1 MSHLQSGLLG
11 YDLSRRA
18 FLRSALLGT
27 GLLSLPQILQW
38 QARAAMTPRAKK
50 RSLILLWQDGG
61 PSHFETFDPKPDA
74 PSEYRGELGAIPTS
88 LPGVFY
94 CEVLPRLAQLAHR
107 TCVIRSLHQPSSDH
121 VVGSHNVL
129 TGWDGETEGSKSRY
143 PDLGAVI
150 SRMRSGAEE
159 ADISLGA
166 STDPRLAKGMRGTGG
181 RLPAWPDRNA
191 LPRYIDIGAGL
202 HRGGPAFLGPI
213 DGPFQVAGDPSK
225 PNFVIQNLQ
234 SSSDPQGLLA
244 RQTMLERLDRLNSNV
259 PTGTAAFEQL
269 RALEGFRQQAF
280 DLLSGGGAARAFD
293 LSREMP
299 EVRQRYG
306 LHLAGQQCLLARRLV
321 ESGVAMVGIRFSPD
335 GRGDYDRT
343 MIGWDDHAV
352 HGNIFEIMRQRGPQ
366 FDQSVSALIEDLE
379 ERGMQDDVLLVV
391 IGEFGRTPRIHI
403 HNGCP
408 GREHWGP
415 AGCALVYGGGLA
427 RGQVVGSTNDKGE
440 HPHERPLTYQ
450 SLLATIYIAMG
461 INPAHTFIN
470 QAGRP
475 VPILPTGEPIAELT
489 GSTSH
494 GSPGDGREPSAARP
508 IDVRLTSETPAN
520 SFDRRSSVNHSRDRA
535 VDLSADATNADLAAL
550 RHRELI
556 ETLILHDS
564 RIDDAGL
571 SLLTECRALRRL
583 ELNGTPISDAG
594 LAPLGTLT
602 ALEALNLTG
611 TRVTGA
617 GLTHLKPLVRLN
629 RLSFNGTSISLT
641 DVVRLFVREQGRTLT
656 DALLALGLGRLD
668 PRGNIVAIDVA
679 GTEFGD
685 AELQHLGS
693 VTTLKELHL
702 AATRVTD
709 AGMVF
714 VGQLSNLERLY
725 LAKCDVGDAGLAHV
739 AKLTRLQ
746 AINLYGTKLTT
757 AGLVHLAGL
766 SELRHL
772 LVTDVKLSAAAVN
785 ELKVKLPRLTVTDFV
800 AAQQQRSS
808 RHKRHS

>member
-11 YDLSRRA
+11 RDLSRRA

-27 GLLSLPQILQW
+27 GLLSLPQMLAW
-38 QARAAMTPRAKK
+38 QAHAATTPQAKK

-74 PSEYRGELGAIPTS
+74 PSEYRGELDAIPTS
-88 LPGVFY
+88 LPGVSY
-94 CEVLPRLAQLAHR
+94 CEVLPRLAKLAHR
-107 TCVIRSLHQPSSDH
+107 TSVIRSLHQPSSDH

-129 TGWDGETEGSKSRY
+129 TGWDGETDGSKSRY

-159 ADISLGA
+159 AAISLGA
-166 STDPRLAKGMRGTGG
+166 STDPRLAKGMGG
-181 RLPAWPDRNA
+181 RQPSQPDRNA
-191 LPRYIDIGAGL
+191 LPRYIDIGGGL

-225 PNFVIQNLQ
+225 PSFVIQNLQ
-234 SSSDPQGLLA
+234 SANDAQGF
-244 RQTMLERLDRLNSNV
+244 LDRQKILEQLDHLNDLM
-259 PTGTAAFEQL
+259 PGGTAGLEQL
-269 RALEGFRQQAF
+269 HALDGFRQQAF

-293 LSREMP
+293 LSREKP
-299 EVRQRYG
+299 AVRQRYG

-321 ESGVAMVGIRFSPD
+321 ESGVGMVGIRFSPD
-335 GRGDYDRT
+335 GRGDYDQT

-379 ERGMQDDVLLVV
+379 ERGMQDDVLVVV
-391 IGEFGRTPRIHI
+391 IGEFGRTPRIHV
-403 HNGCP
+403 HKGCP

-415 AGCALVYGGGLA
+415 AGCAFIYGGGLA
-427 RGQVVGSTNDKGE
+427 SGQIVGSTNDKGE

-450 SLLATIYIAMG
+450 SLLATIYHAMG
-461 INPAHTFIN
+461 IKPSHTFIN

-489 GSTSH
+489 GSAS
-494 GSPGDGREPSAARP
+494 GGVVREPSAAVP
-508 IDVRLTSETPAN
+508 INVRLTTEAVTNRVDRDSGSNQSSERT
-520 SFDRRSSVNHSRDRA
+520 
-535 VDLSADATNADLAAL
+535 VDLPAGATNADLAAL
-550 RHRELI
+550 RDRELI
-556 ETLILHDS
+556 QTLLLHDT

-571 SLLTECRALRRL
+571 SSLADCRSLRRL
-583 ELNGTPISDAG
+583 ELNGTRISDAG
-594 LAPLGTLT
+594 LVHLRGLT

-611 TRVTGA
+611 TRVTSA
-617 GLTHLKPLVRLN
+617 GLAHFKRLVYLN
-629 RLSFNGTSISLT
+629 RLSYNGTAISLS
-641 DVVRLFVREQGRTLT
+641 DVVSLFVREQGRPLT

-668 PRGNIVAIDVA
+668 AQGNIVAINVA

-685 AELQHLGS
+685 DELQYLGS
-693 VTTLKELHL
+693 ITTLRELHL

-709 AGMVF
+709 AGMEH
-714 VGQLSNLERLY
+714 VGQLKNLERLY
-725 LAKCDVGDAGLAHV
+725 LAKCDVSDSGLTHL
-739 AKLTRLQ
+739 AKLTRLR
-746 AINLYGTKLTT
+746 AVNLYGTKLTT
-757 AGLVHLAGL
+757 AGLSHLAGL

-785 ELKVKLPRLTVTDFV
+785 ELKAKLPRLTVTDF
-800 AAQQQRSS
+800 AAA
-808 RHKRHS
+808 